1 MYIGGKLLFI
11 GYVFGAESCTEKD
24 LQKQISR
31 TRVDYRLGLS
41 LPSDYKFW
49 YCTTFH
55 LQKNSGPLHSRSLF
69 IEAKKINQQS
79 TIIVYFVITF
89 KAPICCLL
97 INLVPSVISLFL
109 VVTPRPTMQPQGCK
123 VQRFCRKRRRRHDA
137 DSRRRP
143 HWCMSIH

>member
-1 MYIGGKLLFI
+1 MYIGGKLLFV
-11 GYVFGAESCTEKD
+11 GYVFGAQSCTEKD

-55 LQKNSGPLHSRSLF
+55 LHKNPEPLRSHSLF
-69 IEAKKINQQS
+69 TEAKEMNQQS
-79 TIIVYFVITF
+79 IIIVYFVITV

-97 INLVPSVISLFL
+97 IDLIPSVISL
-109 VVTPRPTMQPQGCK
+109 
-123 VQRFCRKRRRRHDA
+123 
-137 DSRRRP
+137 
-143 HWCMSIH
+143 

>member
-11 GYVFGAESCTEKD
+11 GYVFGAQSCTEKD

-55 LQKNSGPLHSRSLF
+55 LHKNPKPLHLHSHF
-69 IEAKKINQQS
+69 IVAKEINQQS
-79 TIIVYFVITF
+79 KIIEYFVITI

-97 INLVPSVISLFL
+97 INSIPSVISLFL
-109 VVTPRPTMQPQGCK
+109 VVTPRPPMQPQGCK

-137 DSRRRP
+137 DCRRRC
-143 HWCMSIH
+143 H

>member
-11 GYVFGAESCTEKD
+11 GYVFAAQSCTEKD

-49 YCTTFH
+49 YCITFH
-55 LQKNSGPLHSRSLF
+55 LHKKPEPLHSHSFF
-69 IEAKKINQQS
+69 IKAKEMNQQS
-79 TIIVYFVITF
+79 IIIVYFVITI
-89 KAPICCLL
+89 KAPICFLL
-97 INLVPSVISLFL
+97 ISLITSVIFLFL
-109 VVTPRPTMQPQGCK
+109 VVTPRPPMQLQGCK

-137 DSRRRP
+137 DCRRRC
-143 HWCMSIH
+143 H